1 MGPGLPDRL
10 GRGYA
15 RSFGAVSDMCP
26 ESLAPNDLNRVGA
39 IVEIVGGPGSAVQ
52 AACHAAITAIR
63 GGTRRTH

>member
-26 ESLAPNDLNRVGA
+26 ESLAPDDLNRVVA
-39 IVEIVGGPGSAVQ
+39 IVARLVESDAEDVFPGP
-52 AACHAAITAIR
+52 
-63 GGTRRTH
+63 RRIAQSHLSRLVA